1 MDLFC
6 DLNRI
11 AITEVRCGGFLDG
24 MSYEGEE
31 KKTRRGG
38 RVFYELFIN
47 CWSGLIMYN
56 WHTYYII
63 NRIGAYF

>member
-6 DLNRI
+6 DLHRI

-38 RVFYELFIN
+38 RVASLFDFFN
-47 CWSGLIMYN
+47 HVVTS
-56 WHTYYII
+56 
-63 NRIGAYF
+63 

>member
-6 DLNRI
+6 DLHRI

-31 KKTRRGG
+31 KKTRRGC
-38 RVFYELFIN
+38 RV
-47 CWSGLIMYN
+47 
-56 WHTYYII
+56 
-63 NRIGAYF
+63 